1 MYTGVSKMHSEL
13 GRKRKQKG
21 RARGVLEVGGGKM
34 AELPVVP
41 RRRKGSPD
49 RQVDDMVRQPG
60 TEYKTVSD
68 GTVLVGDP
76 RNNSRG
82 AK

>member
-1 MYTGVSKMHSEL
+1 
-13 GRKRKQKG
+13 
-21 RARGVLEVGGGKM
+21 M